1 MDNYKIIIVDENA
14 ILRSA
19 VRIMISRIPEMQ
31 VIDETNKGSNLLNKL
46 AETSCDLVWMDT
58 ALPDMDGYEILSQI
72 KNVYPVVKI
81 LIYTSGHEKEHI
93 DRLLDTGVQGILLK
107 DDYFSVI
114 PIAIQAIR
122 EGGTYYSEN
131 LIY

>member
-1 MDNYKIIIVDENA
+1 MENYKIIIVDENA

>member
-1 MDNYKIIIVDENA
+1 MENYKIIIVDENA

-19 VRIMISRIPEMQ
+19 VRIMISRMPEMQ

>member
-19 VRIMISRIPEMQ
+19 VRIMISRMPEMQ

-72 KNVYPVVKI
+72 KKVYPIVKI
-81 LIYTSGHEKEHI
+81 LIYTSSHEKEHI
-93 DRLLDTGVQGILLK
+93 ERLLDTGVQGILLK

-122 EGGTYYSEN
+122 EGGTYYSED

>member
-1 MDNYKIIIVDENA
+1 MENYKIIIVDENA

-72 KNVYPVVKI
+72 KKVYPIVKI
-81 LIYTSGHEKEHI
+81 LIYTSSHEKEHI
-93 DRLLDTGVQGILLK
+93 ERLLDTGVQGILLK

-122 EGGTYYSEN
+122 DGGTYYSED

>member
-72 KNVYPVVKI
+72 KKVYPIVKI
-81 LIYTSGHEKEHI
+81 LIYTSSHEKEHI

>member
-1 MDNYKIIIVDENA
+1 MENYKIIIVDENA

-19 VRIMISRIPEMQ
+19 VRIMISRMPEMQ

-72 KNVYPVVKI
+72 KKVYPIVKI
-81 LIYTSGHEKEHI
+81 LIYTSSHEKEHI
-93 DRLLDTGVQGILLK
+93 ERLLDTGVQGILLK

-122 EGGTYYSEN
+122 DGGTYYSED

>member
-58 ALPDMDGYEILSQI
+58 AWPDMDGYEILSQI

>member
-122 EGGTYYSEN
+122 EGRTYYSEN

>member
-1 MDNYKIIIVDENA
+1 MENYKIIIVDENA

-19 VRIMISRIPEMQ
+19 VRIMISRMPEMQ

-122 EGGTYYSEN
+122 EGGTYYSED

>member
-1 MDNYKIIIVDENA
+1 MENYKIIIVDENA

-19 VRIMISRIPEMQ
+19 VRIMISRMPEMQ

-72 KNVYPVVKI
+72 KKVYPIVKI
-81 LIYTSGHEKEHI
+81 LIYTSSHEKEHI
-93 DRLLDTGVQGILLK
+93 ERLLDTGVQGILLK

-122 EGGTYYSEN
+122 EGGTYYSED

>member
-19 VRIMISRIPEMQ
+19 VRIMISRMPEMQ

-72 KNVYPVVKI
+72 KNVYPIVKI
-81 LIYTSGHEKEHI
+81 LIYTSSHEKEHI
-93 DRLLDTGVQGILLK
+93 ERLLNTGVQGILLK

-122 EGGTYYSEN
+122 EGGTYYSED

>member
-72 KNVYPVVKI
+72 KKVYPIVKI
-81 LIYTSGHEKEHI
+81 LIYTSSHEKEHI
-93 DRLLDTGVQGILLK
+93 ERLLDTGVQGILLK

-122 EGGTYYSEN
+122 EGGTYYSED

>member
-19 VRIMISRIPEMQ
+19 VRIMISRMPEMQ

>member
-1 MDNYKIIIVDENA
+1 MENYKIIIVDENA

-19 VRIMISRIPEMQ
+19 VRIMISRMPEMQ

-81 LIYTSGHEKEHI
+81 LIYTSSHEKEHI
-93 DRLLDTGVQGILLK
+93 ERLLDTGVQGILLK

-122 EGGTYYSEN
+122 DGGTYYSED

>member
-1 MDNYKIIIVDENA
+1 MENYKIIIVDENA

-19 VRIMISRIPEMQ
+19 VRIMISRMPEMQ

-72 KNVYPVVKI
+72 KKVYPVVKI

-93 DRLLDTGVQGILLK
+93 ERLLDTGVQGILLK

-122 EGGTYYSEN
+122 EGGTYYSED

>member
-58 ALPDMDGYEILSQI
+58 A
-72 KNVYPVVKI
+72 
-81 LIYTSGHEKEHI
+81 
-93 DRLLDTGVQGILLK
+93 
-107 DDYFSVI
+107 
-114 PIAIQAIR
+114 
-122 EGGTYYSEN
+122 
-131 LIY
+131 

>member
-19 VRIMISRIPEMQ
+19 VRIMISRMPEMQ

-72 KNVYPVVKI
+72 KNVYPIVKI
-81 LIYTSGHEKEHI
+81 LVYTSSHEKEHI
-93 DRLLDTGVQGILLK
+93 ERLLNTGVQGILLK

-122 EGGTYYSEN
+122 EGGTYYSED

>member
-72 KNVYPVVKI
+72 KKVYPIVKI
-81 LIYTSGHEKEHI
+81 LIYTSSHEKEHI
-93 DRLLDTGVQGILLK
+93 ERLLDTGVQGILLK

-122 EGGTYYSEN
+122 DGGTYYSED